1 LKPVRLEGDGVA
13 DLNDAYAAA
22 LFQIAKAEG
31 GLERVEDELF
41 RFARTLEG
49 NDTLRM
55 TLTDS
60 TIPVE
65 RRQAVVEDLL
75 GNRASPVTVALVAFV
90 VGVGRSRNLPEI
102 IDKLVGKAAEERQ
115 EAVAE
120 IRTAFPLDEDHRA
133 RLAAALNR
141 ATGKRVSI
149 KEVIDPTV
157 LGGVSAI
164 IGDTVIDGTI
174 RHRLEQLREQL

>member
-1 LKPVRLEGDGVA
+1 MA

-49 NDTLRM
+49 NDQLRM
-55 TLTDS
+55 TLTDA

-65 RRQAVVEDLL
+65 RRQKVVEELL
-75 GNRASPVTVALVAFV
+75 GGRASPVTVALVSFV
-90 VGVGRSRNLPEI
+90 VSVGRGRNLPEI
-102 IDKLVGKAAEERQ
+102 IDKLVAKAAEERR

-120 IRTAFPLDEDHRA
+120 IRTAYPLDDDAPRGGWP
-133 RLAAALNR
+133 AALEPGHR
-141 ATGKRVSI
+141 QAGSV
-149 KEVIDPTV
+149 KEVIDPSV
-157 LGGVSAI
+157 LGGVVAI
-164 IGDTVIDGTI
+164 IGDTVIDASI
-174 RHRLEQLREQL
+174 RHRLEQLRESL